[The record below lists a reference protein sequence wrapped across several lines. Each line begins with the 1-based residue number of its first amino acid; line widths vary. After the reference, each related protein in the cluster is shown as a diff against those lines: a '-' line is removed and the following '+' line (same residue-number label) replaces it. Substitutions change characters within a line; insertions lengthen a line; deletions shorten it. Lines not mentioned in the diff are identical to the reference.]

1 MTNQVASLSDHRIKK
16 GDSMLAQWRM
26 WQMAQGLSTRTIDE
40 RQRTMR
46 QLVEHA
52 NTTLDLITP
61 EHIIEFVARPDLSQ
75 SSRASYHATIR
86 AFYKWATLTGNIADN
101 PAVAT
106 PSPKRPKGLPRPVQ
120 TAHIS
125 VILKHANRKR
135 TRAMIIL
142 AAYAGLRAHEIAK
155 FHGRDLDPIG
165 GIITVTGKGGKTA
178 MIPAHPAVIELATE
192 MPTLGFWFPAY
203 AHQTD
208 RPHIDSKAV
217 TRAVGKTMRRAG
229 VNATAHQLRHWYAS
243 TLLDEGVDVRV
254 VKELM
259 RHESIATTEIYT
271 QVSMKKMFEGVAQ
284 LPMAA

>member
-1 MTNQVASLSDHRIKK
+1 MPNNVTRLGDHRIKK

-26 WQMAQGLSTRTIDE
+26 WQMAQGLSKRTIDE

-46 QLVEHA
+46 QLTEQSA
-52 NTTLDLITP
+52 TTLDLITP

-86 AFYKWATLTGNIADN
+86 AFYKWATLTGSITDN

-125 VILKHANRKR
+125 VIMQHTKRKR
-135 TRAMIIL
+135 TRAMITL

-155 FHGRDLDPIG
+155 FRGDDLDAIG
-165 GIITVTGKGGKTA
+165 GIITVTGKGNKTA
-178 MIPAHPAVIELATE
+178 MIPAHPAVLELAKDF
-192 MPTLGFWFPAY
+192 PQRDYWFPSY
-203 AHQTD
+203 AHQTTH
-208 RPHIDSKAV
+208 PHIDSKAV
-217 TRAVGKTMRRAG
+217 TRAVGNTMRRAG

-284 LPMAA
+284 LPLAA